1 MKQHFSKAAALIMSA
16 AIMLASCQKPEK
28 TEPVNP
34 GTTEPGTE
42 TQQLA
47 TPVITLTASGDNT
60 LTAEWEEVINA
71 ESYVVVLDDGE
82 EQPTS
87 QLSAVFSG
95 LTDGTHTVKV
105 KARTSLE
112 GFTESEWGEASHT
125 FEAWISFEWFLQET
139 VMDGTQYYK
148 YNSIF
153 IKLKGTGVADVR
165 MGMFYDTQG
174 YSDDQMIEIIRK
186 ANDSDVKLGA
196 DALAAVN
203 GEGYEKGYLG
213 VSPSTQY
220 DMVIV
225 AVNENGEEQ
234 LIRENV
240 ATEAAS
246 EGYMPPEYEPWLGSW
261 TLETTQTM
269 SWGNNPE
276 TGLMGVYFEDIP
288 MAMNVNIEFDQV
300 SGELVMTGLSVSG
313 ESNLSQK
320 IRTLCDVDED
330 GNLCLLAG
338 AAVGTYQQY
347 DLLWLGIGVLE
358 DGTASPLSGGE
369 YTAYTMIPDSD
380 GVTAVSEASVID
392 LTNGLTAVING
403 YDVFAVDGSGGTAIV
418 SDKAPAGKF
427 TMTRISSER
436 SSVSQD
442 IITSAKSEGPLGYCS
457 TIKLRMR

>member
-1 MKQHFSKAAALIMSA
+1 MKQHFSKAAAFIMSA

-60 LTAEWEEVINA
+60 LTAEWEEVTNA

-139 VMDGTQYYK
+139 VVDGVQYYK

-153 IKLKGTGVADVR
+153 IKLKGTGVADVW
-165 MGMFYDTQG
+165 MGMFYGTQG

-186 ANDSDVKLGA
+186 ADGSDVKLGA
-196 DALAAVN
+196 DELAAVN
-203 GEGYEKGYLG
+203 GEGYEKSYLG
-213 VSPSTQY
+213 ISPSTEY

-225 AVNENGEEQ
+225 AVNENGEEK

-246 EGYMPPEYEPWLGSW
+246 GGYIPPEYEPWLGTW
-261 TLETTQTM
+261 TMETTQTM
-269 SWGNNPE
+269 RWGSDPA

-288 MAMNVNIEFDQV
+288 MSMNVNLEYDEV

-313 ESNLSQK
+313 ESNLSQT
-320 IRTLCDVDED
+320 IRTICDVDEK

-338 AAVGTYQQY
+338 VTAGTYQQY
-347 DLLWLGIGVLE
+347 DLQWLGIGVLE

-369 YTAYTMIPDSD
+369 YVAYTMIPDSD
-380 GVTAVSEASVID
+380 GATAASEAAVID
-392 LTNGLTAVING
+392 LVNGLTAVING

-418 SDKAPAGKF
+418 SDKAPAGKL
-427 TMTRISSER
+427 TMTRISSE
-436 SSVSQD
+436 SSAISQEL
-442 IITSAKSEGPLGYCS
+442 TSTKYKEGPLGYCS
-457 TIKLRMR
+457 TIKLRTR